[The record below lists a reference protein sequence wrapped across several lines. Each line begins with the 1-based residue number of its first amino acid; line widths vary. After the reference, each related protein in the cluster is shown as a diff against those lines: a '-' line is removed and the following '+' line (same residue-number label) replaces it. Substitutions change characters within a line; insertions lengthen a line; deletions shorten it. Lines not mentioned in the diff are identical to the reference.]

1 MSETSA
7 QSTTKKMVAYDDRGK
22 QDPFEEKELE
32 ISGEHLKV
40 DTLKQNNLAS
50 WNSVIKKINEVEL
63 LMGNVNKLHVVKTEY
78 NELKA
83 LVEQYG
89 LAFQLYSQEL
99 SEEEKVTERGVHD
112 SKLQSIDN
120 TLSKIT

>member
-63 LMGNVNKLHVVKTEY
+63 L
-78 NELKA
+78 
-83 LVEQYG
+83 YG
-89 LAFQLYSQEL
+89 
-99 SEEEKVTERGVHD
+99 
-112 SKLQSIDN
+112 
-120 TLSKIT
+120 